1 MYLTLASLPSP
12 TKFLVMY
19 NFCYLPVGEV
29 ITIIL
34 SKENNTVESGL
45 LRVM

>member
-12 TKFLVMY
+12 IKFLVMY

-29 ITIIL
+29 ITIVL
-34 SKENNTVESGL
+34 SKENNTDESGL
-45 LRVM
+45 FRM